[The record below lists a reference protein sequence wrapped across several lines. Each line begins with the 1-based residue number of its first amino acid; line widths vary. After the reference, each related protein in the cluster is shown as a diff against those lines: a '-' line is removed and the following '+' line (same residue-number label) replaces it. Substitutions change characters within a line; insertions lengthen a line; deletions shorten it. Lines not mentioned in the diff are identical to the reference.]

1 MKKLSIIIT
10 IIFAVFLILYK
21 VIFIIPIYDN
31 NIVINEINSPNNQY
45 RAIIFERN
53 INATTR
59 SSYHLSILKN
69 GQVLNN
75 VGGNVF
81 VSYNNFDVEW
91 INNDVLKVNN
101 DRENSKLKKVHN
113 YKNIKVIYSYWNI

>member
-31 NIVINEINSPNNQY
+31 NIVIKEINSPNNQY

-113 YKNIKVIYSYWNI
+113 YKNIKVIYSY

>member
-10 IIFAVFLILYK
+10 IIFAVLLMLYK
-21 VIFIIPIYDN
+21 VIFTIPMYNN
-31 NIVINEINSPNNQY
+31 NIIIKEINSPNNQY

-59 SSYHLSILKN
+59 NSYHLSILKN
-69 GQVLNN
+69 GKVLNN

-101 DRENSKLKKVHN
+101 DRENSKLKKVQN
-113 YKNIKVIYSYWNI
+113 YKNIKVIYSY